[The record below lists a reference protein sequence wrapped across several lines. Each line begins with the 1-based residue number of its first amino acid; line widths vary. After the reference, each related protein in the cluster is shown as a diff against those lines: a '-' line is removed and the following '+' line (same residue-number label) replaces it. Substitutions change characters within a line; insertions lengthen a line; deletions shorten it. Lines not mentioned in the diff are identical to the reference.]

1 MSTLSPDEKNIVELF
16 VEYLNRTHPGEVDKV
31 VLYGSRARGDNRQ
44 DSDVDI
50 LILVKDKKKINRDR
64 VYDFVIDAE
73 LEYGIDISVNI
84 YESGQFDRLVL
95 LNAPFAANVIKE
107 GETLWMQ

>member
-1 MSTLSPDEKNIVELF
+1 MSSLSAGEKNIVELF
-16 VEYLNRTHPGEVDKV
+16 VDYLNRTHPGEVDKV

-50 LILVKDKKKINRDR
+50 LILVKDKKRINRDR

-84 YESGQFDRLVL
+84 YESDQFDKLIL
-95 LNAPFAANVIKE
+95 LKAPFAANVIKE
-107 GETLWMQ
+107 GETLWTQ